1 MNGTIVIVA
10 SPDRRE
16 VTRLCNLLNHRG
28 ISATIETRTVYVG
41 GKAANGYRLR
51 VPAELMIEAQTA
63 LAQESGVSSKMLEK
77 NIEHLAER

>member
-1 MNGTIVIVA
+1 MNGTLVIVA

-51 VPAELMIEAQTA
+51 VPAELMTVAQTA
-63 LAQESGVSSKMLEK
+63 LAHESGLTSQIPEK
-77 NIEHLAER
+77 SIEHSAER